1 MATQK
6 GSIIL
11 EGQIGNLS
19 FYRSNGKPLA
29 RQRSGVSKERIAKDP
44 RYVRTR
50 ENNTE
55 FGRASSAARLIRLA
69 ARLSLG
75 ERHELFE
82 DTTLVNRLT
91 PRMAAIVRADDIHGR
106 GERVVLPKSLSLLHG
121 FSFNAVS
128 ALKDV
133 LFTSP
138 RYTYRRETGLLEVV
152 LPALCPV
159 SAIAAP
165 KGGELCSFHVAALSF
180 STDYQLLPF
189 VAQENELLPI
199 GQQTIPSQTFRLEL
213 PEASADPMIICFGIS
228 FFRKQGGY
236 PIPIIEQGRNVFEVI
251 GVDTACSNDRDM
263 Q

>member
-133 LFTSP
+133 LFKP
-138 RYTYRRETGLLEVV
+138 PHYTYRRKTGLLEVAV
-152 LPALCPV
+152 PELCPI
-159 SAIAAP
+159 SALKVP
-165 KGGELCSFHVAALSF
+165 KGGKFCSFHVAAILF
-180 STDYQLLPF
+180 GADYERLPF
-189 VAQENELLPI
+189 VAQANELLPL
-199 GQQTIPSQTFRLEL
+199 GHQALPPQLFRLEL
-213 PEASADPMIICFGIS
+213 PEASLDPVIICFGIS
-228 FFRKQGGY
+228 FFRSQGGY
-236 PIPIIEQGRNVFEVI
+236 PVPIVEQGRNLFEVI
-251 GVDTACSNDRDM
+251 GVEVDCSDDM
-263 Q
+263 DIQ